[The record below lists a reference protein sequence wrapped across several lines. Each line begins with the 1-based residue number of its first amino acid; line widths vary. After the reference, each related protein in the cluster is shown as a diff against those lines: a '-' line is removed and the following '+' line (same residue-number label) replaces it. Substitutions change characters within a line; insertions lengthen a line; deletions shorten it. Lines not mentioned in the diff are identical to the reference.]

1 MKRKGKIAVAL
12 LIAAGLVY
20 TVTSNLPGLRA
31 EAAWRWQAAKI
42 VSNESNITSVGLKI
56 DTGDKQAT
64 EVEMYP
70 GASGLLQ
77 GTIETTSATAD
88 KTLVY
93 SYDNGQYLQGE
104 EGNKI
109 DSKGSFKLTKDAKVG
124 EVVTFTVTSKE
135 DSSKSAQA
143 KVKIVERPVLKA
155 VKIGAPEGYELKEE
169 DGKNVIEVPL
179 GVTEI
184 TLVDKTEYSAN
195 YPWKGSWGIGKTRN
209 KDGNLQGRLLQIDKA
224 SGKITIQ
231 AGVEEGYYADASL
244 SPEDRES
251 YGDNVPSA
259 KVRIR
264 IVNGN
269 NESNITSV
277 GLKID
282 TGDKKET
289 EVEMYPGARG
299 MLQGTIETTSETAD
313 KTLVYS
319 YDNGQYLQGE
329 EGKKIDSKGSFRLT
343 ADAKVGEEITFT
355 ATSQA
360 DPNKSATAKI
370 RIVEKPIL
378 RKIEIGLPDGYTLNS
393 EGKLEVTVGTTELQF
408 IDKPD
413 KTDTFEWDPDWSI
426 GDIYDEKTL
435 EDIED
440 RSIISVDQKGKVSIS
455 PDIKEGTIA
464 NLLLRQ
470 KNNDSVRAAAVALKF
485 VKAKGTLT
493 GISIKAPE
501 GYEINQDGIIEVYP
515 DTKLTLNGIPEKTE
529 GFVWKPNWEAG
540 PTYDASG
547 KEKKLPPI
555 SVNASNG
562 EVTVASYAE
571 EGDYADIKL
580 TQQGDDSISASV
592 RIKVKYWNLTVSTR
606 PENLIDSNARVDPTR
621 QNKGEIVQLYSA
633 YRGVT
638 DSQGQKYIFDHWETD
653 DANKDLTNMHWGGT
667 VNGST
672 ASDAFR
678 MPARDVH
685 LTAVFEK
692 SWDVKEELTGGGNM
706 PPLLN
711 NITNYKAGTKVALSY
726 YKIFLSARNLEL
738 QSIRVTNHK
747 GEEIPSVVDES
758 SSDDIVHIYF
768 TMPAEEVTVAVNVA
782 RDPDADKS
790 MRIGEVAG
798 TLVSGT
804 AGTASAEVTAS
815 GYPDGEVLTVGE
827 SYADAD
833 GTLKNESN
841 RTAGLNFT
849 VSSVTGEKAQV
860 TIQTDDTV
868 PAGKYNFTVI
878 SSNGKKRVTGV
889 VEVKAA
895 EAKAL
900 TVKGTLIE
908 LEEDATG
915 ELTLKGTSL
924 NLKNGT
930 AVKAIETDAKGTEKN
945 FGKTEGLVF
954 DNAAIVDNAFTMK
967 AHLSK
972 TVAAGTYYFKVQ
984 AGDTVSEVASIVVT
998 RTKKEEP
1005 TPPVEEKE
1013 YSINAS
1019 CNPNQGSIE
1028 IRVNGTEARKAK
1040 KGDKVTLTAV
1050 AKSGYKLKNWSLN
1063 MDMTTITPSEGTLT
1077 DTTVSFLMP
1086 KGTMTVGAAF
1096 ESTGSENPDTPTST
1110 APTITAFVVANVNGV
1125 IDQSNGQITVV
1136 VPNGTDVTA
1145 LKPAVAVSD
1154 RASVTPNSGAAVNFT
1169 DAVVYTVTSASGET
1183 KQYVV
1188 TVKVQEASV
1197 SDSLWDQITNPEGDR
1212 SWWKKADSIKSH
1224 KKNKYPK
1231 YW

>member
-1 MKRKGKIAVAL
+1 MKQKDNDSVDACEV
-12 LIAAGLVY
+12 LIQFVKKAASGID
-20 TVTSNLPGLRA
+20 
-31 EAAWRWQAAKI
+31 K
-42 VSNESNITSVGLKI
+42 VGLKI

-70 GASGLLQ
+70 GASGMLQ
-77 GTIETTSATAD
+77 GTIEPASASDTT
-88 KTLVY
+88 LIY
-93 SYDNGQYLQGE
+93 SCNNEQYLQGE
-104 EGNKI
+104 KGNKI
-109 DSKGSFKLTKDAKVG
+109 DSKGSF
-124 EVVTFTVTSKE
+124 
-135 DSSKSAQA
+135 Q
-143 KVKIVERPVLKA
+143 
-155 VKIGAPEGYELKEE
+155 
-169 DGKNVIEVPL
+169 
-179 GVTEI
+179 
-184 TLVDKTEYSAN
+184 
-195 YPWKGSWGIGKTRN
+195 
-209 KDGNLQGRLLQIDKA
+209 
-224 SGKITIQ
+224 
-231 AGVEEGYYADASL
+231 
-244 SPEDRES
+244 
-251 YGDNVPSA
+251 
-259 KVRIR
+259 
-264 IVNGN
+264 
-269 NESNITSV
+269 
-277 GLKID
+277 
-282 TGDKKET
+282 
-289 EVEMYPGARG
+289 
-299 MLQGTIETTSETAD
+299 
-313 KTLVYS
+313 
-319 YDNGQYLQGE
+319 
-329 EGKKIDSKGSFRLT
+329 LT

-355 ATSQA
+355 ATSHA
-360 DPNKSATAKI
+360 DPNKSAIAKV

-378 RKIEIGLPDGYTLNS
+378 RKIEIGLPQGYALND
-393 EGKLEVTVGTTELQF
+393 EEVMEVALGTETLQF
-408 IDKPD
+408 TDKPD
-413 KTDTFEWDPDWSI
+413 KSETFKWEPVWSI
-426 GDIYDEKTL
+426 TL
-435 EDIED
+435 FDKDYNKIENN
-440 RSIISVDQKGKVSIS
+440 SLVTVDQTGKVSIS
-455 PDIKEGTIA
+455 KDVKEGTIA
-464 NLLLRQ
+464 SVILKQ
-470 KNNDSVRAAAVALKF
+470 KDNDSVDAGEVLIQF
-485 VKAKGTLT
+485 VKKNAGTLT
-493 GISIKAPE
+493 GISITAPE

-547 KEKKLPPI
+547 VVKKLPPI

-571 EGDYADIKL
+571 EGDYADITL
-580 TQQGDDSISASV
+580 TQQGNDSISASV
-592 RIKVKYWNLTVSTR
+592 RIKVKYWNITVSTR
-606 PENLIDSNARVDPTR
+606 PENLIDSDASVNPTR
-621 QNKGEIVQLYSA
+621 QNKGETVQPHSA

-653 DANKDLTNMHWGGT
+653 DANKDLTNENWGGT

-672 ASDAFR
+672 VSDAFR

-692 SWDVKEELTGGGNM
+692 SWDVKEELIGGGNM

-711 NITNYKAGTKVALSY
+711 NITNYKAGTEVALSY
-726 YKIFLSARNLEL
+726 FKIFLSARNLEL

-768 TMPAEEVTVAVNVA
+768 TMPAEEVTVTVNVA

-900 TVKGTLIE
+900 TVKGTSIE

-945 FGKTEGLVF
+945 FGKTEGLAF
-954 DNAAIVDNAFTMK
+954 DNAAIADNAFTMK

-1063 MDMTTITPSEGTLT
+1063 MDMTTITPSEGTLA

-1086 KGTMTVGAAF
+1086 EGTMTVGAAF
-1096 ESTGSENPDTPTST
+1096 ESTGSENPDTPTSV

-1154 RASVTPNSGAAVNFT
+1154 GATVTPNSGAAVNFT